1 MSPEPASTG
10 PASGRPPSAQL
21 RPMPGP
27 IPDPAGAYDLAA
39 LGYTQQEFLLEGTA
53 RSYRLTSERTAD
65 GRWSVEEADPA
76 PYATRVLVRRPACE
90 ASLNGPPFSG
100 TVVVEW
106 LNVSGG
112 LDAAPDWMLAHTDL
126 LRRGHAWAGVSA
138 QRAGIE
144 GGGLVPG
151 LHLKAAHPQ
160 RYAALSHPGDAWSFD
175 IFSQAGRAVLAE
187 LRSAAPAGSA
197 ARLLASGHSQSG
209 AFLVTYVNAI
219 DPHAGVFDGFLVHG
233 RTGAGAALD
242 TGFRP
247 GATTQTVGERIR
259 DDLRVPVI
267 VLQTETD
274 VTLLGSGLAK
284 QPDSDLLRNWEIAGA
299 AHADTYLL
307 FASGQDDG
315 ALPPARLADLIQPT
329 TDILMGRTE
338 LPVNSGPQHHYVEC
352 AAIEQLDAWVA
363 GRAKPPAAPRLEV
376 TADGRDLVR
385 DNLGIAAGGIRTPW
399 TDVPV
404 AILSGTG
411 QRGEMFAFLFG
422 TTTGL
427 TGADL
432 ARLYPGGQ
440 ADYLAKFEAS
450 LESAIDAGFLLADD
464 RVEIVALAAASW
476 PS

>member
-1 MSPEPASTG
+1 LSAYPAS
-10 PASGRPPSAQL
+10 ARL
-21 RPMPGP
+21 RPIPGR

-39 LGYTQQEFLLEGTA
+39 LGYTEQEFLLEGTA
-53 RSYRLTSERTAD
+53 HSYGLTSERTTN
-65 GRWSVEEADPA
+65 GRWSVEPADPA
-76 PYATRVLVRRPACE
+76 PFATRVLLRRPADD
-90 ASLNGPPFSG
+90 ARFSG

-112 LDAAPDWMLAHTDL
+112 LDAAPDWMLAHTHL

-151 LHLKAAHPQ
+151 MHLKAAHPQ

-175 IFSQAGRAVLAE
+175 IFSQAGRALRAE
-187 LRSAAPAGSA
+187 PGLLPAAQAGSA

-209 AFLVTYVNAI
+209 AFLVTYVNAV
-219 DPHAGVFDGFLVHG
+219 DPLAAVFDGFLVHG

-247 GATTQTVGERIR
+247 GATTQAVGERIR
-259 DDLRVPVI
+259 ADLRVPVL

-274 VTLLGSGLAK
+274 VTLLGSRLAQ
-284 QPDSDLLRNWEIAGA
+284 QPDGELLRNWEIAGA

-315 ALPPARLADLIQPT
+315 ALAPARLAELMRPT

-338 LPVNSGPQHHYVEC
+338 VPVNSGPQHHYVQC
-352 AAIEQLDAWVA
+352 AALDQLDAWVA
-363 GRAKPPAAPRLEV
+363 GRRKPPSAARLNP
-376 TADGRDLVR
+376 TADGRDLRR
-385 DNLGIAAGGIRTPW
+385 DHLGIATGGIRTPW

-404 AILSGTG
+404 AVLSGTG

-427 TGADL
+427 SDADL
-432 ARLYPGGQ
+432 ARLYPGGK
-440 ADYLAKFEAS
+440 ADYLEKFEAS
-450 LESAIDAGFLLADD
+450 LESAIDDGFLLPDD
-464 RVEIVALAAASW
+464 RAEILAVAGACW
-476 PS
+476 PR